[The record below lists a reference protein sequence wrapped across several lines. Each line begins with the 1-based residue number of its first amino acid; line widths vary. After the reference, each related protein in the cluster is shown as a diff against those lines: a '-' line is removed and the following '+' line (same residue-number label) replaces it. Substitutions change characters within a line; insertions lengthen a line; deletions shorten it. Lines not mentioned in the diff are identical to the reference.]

1 MKPQKAKSPILNCL
15 PGQLYCAPL
24 EGIPMNCQPPSDPRR
39 LSNRLFLLPIFVGL
53 LLGALLL
60 PFAGRATSVNAE
72 TSGDRIVES
81 DHQGHGSVPSA
92 DNNHVH
98 PVADPQAGEE
108 TGLKER
114 LGETIPLDLTF
125 RDEEGHPVLLKDLI
139 TGPTIIAPVY
149 FRCPNVCN
157 FLQVDMARTLPQVKL
172 EPDQD
177 YRVLSIS
184 FDDRE
189 TPAAARAARKTY
201 LTAMGGPYPPNG
213 WRFLT
218 GDTQA
223 IRALTDA
230 AGYHFQRQGED
241 FIHPVVIFVVS
252 REGRIVR
259 YLHGTRLLPMDL
271 TLALIE
277 AEEGRVGTTIRKM
290 ASFCFSFDSEKKQY
304 VFNYLRLAATA
315 VLLTAVGFLAFLVVS
330 SRKT

>member
-1 MKPQKAKSPILNCL
+1 M
-15 PGQLYCAPL
+15 

-39 LSNRLFLLPIFVGL
+39 LSNRLSPLSIFVGL
-53 LLGALLL
+53 LLGTLLL
-60 PFAGRATSVNAE
+60 VAGRAAPVNAE
-72 TSGDRIVES
+72 PPGDRIVES
-81 DHQGHGSVPSA
+81 DHRDHGSAPSA
-92 DNNHVH
+92 ENTHVH
-98 PVADPQAGEE
+98 PVADPRAAEE

-114 LGETIPLDLTF
+114 LGETIPLDLSF

-149 FRCPNVCN
+149 FHCPNVCN
-157 FLQVDMARTLPQVKL
+157 FLQVDMARALPQVKL
-172 EPDQD
+172 QPDQD

-189 TPAAARAARKTY
+189 TSSAARAARKTY
-201 LTAMGGPYPPNG
+201 LTAMGGAYPPNG

-218 GDTQA
+218 GETQA

-230 AGYHFQRQGED
+230 AGYHFLRQGDD
-241 FIHPVVIFVVS
+241 FIHPVAIFVVS

-271 TLALIE
+271 TLALTE

-290 ASFCFSFDSEKKQY
+290 ASFCFSFDPEKKQY

-330 SRKT
+330 SRKN